1 MIVHLATS
9 NTYYDVHAVT
19 GFTAGTTVII
29 HNESSSTLL
38 ATISP
43 TSPVSDSNSV
53 FIDVGET
60 YSFSPK
66 TSKLWIKGSTGP
78 VQIETL
84 LGSTSAMFER
94 VDLPPDLYT
103 SDTEG
108 YRRLRVDT
116 GQTGFFEGREFRT
129 FFELNLPSG
138 SSRYFKF
145 TSPIDFILTEQSL
158 ALDAGSARFTAITG
172 ATDSGT
178 YNVSLPII
186 GKNRMAS
193 RKAPYYN
200 PQVTIL
206 TGGSATGGTVVEL
219 FRVVAANATAQQ
231 QTVLGANSTERGLP
245 AGTYH
250 LRIENIGNS
259 AATGVYTL
267 IWEERP

>member
-1 MIVHLATS
+1 MILHLPTED
-9 NTYYDVHAVT
+9 TYYDVHAVSSIT
-19 GFTAGTTVII
+19 SGTTVII
-29 HNESSSTLL
+29 NNETSSLL
-38 ATISP
+38 LLVISP
-43 TSPVSDSNSV
+43 TAPTSDSAAIFV
-53 FIDVGET
+53 DVGEV

-66 TSKLWIKGSTGP
+66 SSKLWVKGSTGP
-78 VQIETL
+78 IHVEALT
-84 LGSTSAMFER
+84 GSTSSTFEM
-94 VDLPPDLYT
+94 VDLPPDIYT
-103 SDTEG
+103 STTEG
-108 YRRLRVDT
+108 FRRLRVDT

-129 FFELNLPSG
+129 FWEVNLPAG

-145 TSPIDFILTEQSL
+145 TSPVDFILTEQSL
-158 ALDAGSARFTAITG
+158 ALDSGSARFTAITG
-172 ATDSGT
+172 AIDSGT
-178 YNVSLPII
+178 YNVPLPII

-206 TGGSATGGTVVEL
+206 TGGSATGGTIVEL

-250 LRIENIGNS
+250 LRIENIGS
-259 AATGVYTL
+259 GAATGVYTL